1 VDAYADHMS
10 AIPVAAAGL
19 ERGLATGEIKSDEAG
34 RGLVRALW
42 LSGTISRPGPD
53 PLFGKALEA
62 LVKGGSPEL
71 DEIRIVVA
79 RALGAAFGKDVAG
92 RVFFRTEAFDPRR
105 QWTIYVNIEL
115 EREFD
120 FLSMPIDQVT
130 LSDPEGAELVGY
142 APLVLT
148 FKLPRDAAL
157 AVDLPLF
164 RLLMLTLG
172 GTLPSSADLERF
184 YQLRRAAEILGQR
197 AAQDAKRDL
206 LLEDGAAAASFQV
219 YRRGT
224 GFTARPIG

>member
-1 VDAYADHMS
+1 VVD
-10 AIPVAAAGL
+10 
-19 ERGLATGEIKSDEAG
+19 
-34 RGLVRALW
+34 
-42 LSGTISRPGPD
+42 
-53 PLFGKALEA
+53 
-62 LVKGGSPEL
+62 GGSPEL

-79 RALGAAFGKDVAG
+79 RALAAAFGKEIAG

-120 FLSMPIDQVT
+120 FLSLPKDQVT
-130 LSDPEGAELVGY
+130 ESDADGAALVDY
-142 APLVLT
+142 APQVLS
-148 FKLPRDAAL
+148 FKLPRGATL

-164 RLLMLTLG
+164 RLLRLTLG

-197 AAQDAKRDL
+197 AVQDANRDL
-206 LLEDGAAAASFQV
+206 LLEDSAAFTSFQV

-224 GFTARPIG
+224 GFTARPVA